1 MLPTRDKSEVR
12 LSPELL
18 VGLSQFPSLGVKGP
32 ALACFPPF
40 LIFNY

>member
-1 MLPTRDKSEVR
+1 MPPTRDKSEVR

-18 VGLSQFPSLGVKGP
+18 VGLSQFPSLGVKCP
-32 ALACFPPF
+32 VLSWFPSF